1 MWLLWLP
8 RQYVWGGGSYFIKET
23 SRHIKRFNVLMEI
36 LVSVQIDFLKISY
49 LSDFG
54 CSTSFGTGVIWWR
67 LGSLILY
74 ISASHKLLCFL
85 EATLNGRQER
95 NEQNKKIKIT
105 LLLHVSIRMN
115 HWFLRK
121 VLNFDTFKH
130 TKAKHTNIQNV
141 LF

>member
-1 MWLLWLP
+1 
-8 RQYVWGGGSYFIKET
+8 
-23 SRHIKRFNVLMEI
+23 MEI

-95 NEQNKKIKIT
+95 NEQNNINKDYT
-105 LLLHVSIRMN
+105 SAAC
-115 HWFLRK
+115 
-121 VLNFDTFKH
+121 FDSNEPLISEKSVELWYVQTYKSKTYKH
-130 TKAKHTNIQNV
+130 TKRFILSRAYITIT
-141 LF
+141 